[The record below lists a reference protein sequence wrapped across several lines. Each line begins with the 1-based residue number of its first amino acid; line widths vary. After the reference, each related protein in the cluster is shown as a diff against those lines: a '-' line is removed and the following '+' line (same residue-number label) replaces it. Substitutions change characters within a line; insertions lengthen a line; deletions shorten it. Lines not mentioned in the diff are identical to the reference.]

1 MYSKEQK
8 DIALRIYHQT
18 ESVTETIRILG
29 YPTRR
34 NLYTWIA
41 EENTPPKTRK
51 EYPVIDNPPDHP
63 RNPPLEVKLNAIHR
77 CYELGENIKYVSEDI
92 GYSRASIYQWR
103 KRYLKEG
110 TLGLMN
116 HKNITPGTLVEGS
129 VSSTVISSD
138 EINQLKAQMQDM
150 QLEIDILKETINV
163 LKKDPDI
170 DQSALSNREK
180 AVIIDVLKNRYSL
193 PLLLQ
198 KLQLSKSS
206 YYYQEQSLQKED
218 KYTLLRVRVIELFT
232 ENKGRYGY
240 RRIHALLKR
249 ENIIVSE
256 KVIRRIMKEEQLVVK
271 IKRTRK
277 YNSYQGEISP
287 AVDNL
292 INRNFSASKPNEK
305 WLTDITEFAIPAGK
319 VYLSPIVDCFDGL
332 LVNWNISTSPDAL
345 LVNSMLDDAAKLLSV
360 GEKPIIHS
368 DRGVHYRWPGWIDRM
383 EKNGFIRSMSKKG
396 CSPDNSACEGVF
408 GRIKN
413 EMFYN
418 ADWSGVNISEFIGI
432 LNDYLLNQ
440 KDIVVT
446 GIAKDG
452 REALTLIEEKQP
464 DLVVL
469 DIIMP
474 HLDGLGVLERL
485 NSMNLTKFPRIVVLS
500 AVGQDKITQ
509 RAITLGADYYV
520 VKPFDMDIFTKRIRD
535 MFNDSLL
542 GNDEPVKKQV
552 AMTTTEMITAPS
564 RGPVDLETEITN
576 IIHEIGV
583 PAHIK
588 GYMYLREAITMVV
601 NDMELLS
608 AVTKELYP
616 SIAKKYNTTAS
627 RVERAIRHAIEV
639 AWGRGQVEAINK
651 LFGYT
656 VHNEKGKP
664 TNSEFIAIIADK
676 LRLKN
681 KVS

>member
-116 HKNITPGTLVEGS
+116 HKNITPGTLVESS
-129 VSSTVISSD
+129 VSSTDISSD
-138 EINQLKAQMQDM
+138 EINQLKAQIQ
-150 QLEIDILKETINV
+150 
-163 LKKDPDI
+163 
-170 DQSALSNREK
+170 A
-180 AVIIDVLKNRYSL
+180 
-193 PLLLQ
+193 
-198 KLQLSKSS
+198 
-206 YYYQEQSLQKED
+206 
-218 KYTLLRVRVIELFT
+218 
-232 ENKGRYGY
+232 
-240 RRIHALLKR
+240 
-249 ENIIVSE
+249 
-256 KVIRRIMKEEQLVVK
+256 
-271 IKRTRK
+271 
-277 YNSYQGEISP
+277 
-287 AVDNL
+287 
-292 INRNFSASKPNEK
+292 NEK
-305 WLTDITEFAIPAGK
+305 WLTDITEFAIPSGK

-383 EKNGFIRSMSKKG
+383 EKNGFIRSVSKKG

-432 LNDYLLNQ
+432 LNDYLYWYN
-440 KDIVVT
+440 
-446 GIAKDG
+446 
-452 REALTLIEEKQP
+452 E
-464 DLVVL
+464 
-469 DIIMP
+469 
-474 HLDGLGVLERL
+474 
-485 NSMNLTKFPRIVVLS
+485 
-500 AVGQDKITQ
+500 
-509 RAITLGADYYV
+509 
-520 VKPFDMDIFTKRIRD
+520 KRIKK
-535 MFNDSLL
+535 SLGYLSPIEYRHRL
-542 GNDEPVKKQV
+542 G
-552 AMTTTEMITAPS
+552 
-564 RGPVDLETEITN
+564 L
-576 IIHEIGV
+576 
-583 PAHIK
+583 
-588 GYMYLREAITMVV
+588 
-601 NDMELLS
+601 
-608 AVTKELYP
+608 VT
-616 SIAKKYNTTAS
+616 
-627 RVERAIRHAIEV
+627 
-639 AWGRGQVEAINK
+639 
-651 LFGYT
+651 
-656 VHNEKGKP
+656 
-664 TNSEFIAIIADK
+664 
-676 LRLKN
+676 
-681 KVS
+681 

>member
-51 EYPVIDNPPDHP
+51 EYPVINNPPDHP
-63 RNPPLEVKLNAIHR
+63 RNPPLEVKLDAIHR

-129 VSSTVISSD
+129 VSSTDISSD
-138 EINQLKAQMQDM
+138 EINQLKAQIQ
-150 QLEIDILKETINV
+150 
-163 LKKDPDI
+163 
-170 DQSALSNREK
+170 A
-180 AVIIDVLKNRYSL
+180 
-193 PLLLQ
+193 
-198 KLQLSKSS
+198 
-206 YYYQEQSLQKED
+206 
-218 KYTLLRVRVIELFT
+218 
-232 ENKGRYGY
+232 
-240 RRIHALLKR
+240 
-249 ENIIVSE
+249 
-256 KVIRRIMKEEQLVVK
+256 
-271 IKRTRK
+271 
-277 YNSYQGEISP
+277 
-287 AVDNL
+287 
-292 INRNFSASKPNEK
+292 NEK
-305 WLTDITEFAIPAGK
+305 WLTDITEFAIPSGK

-432 LNDYLLNQ
+432 LNDYLYWYN
-440 KDIVVT
+440 
-446 GIAKDG
+446 
-452 REALTLIEEKQP
+452 E
-464 DLVVL
+464 
-469 DIIMP
+469 
-474 HLDGLGVLERL
+474 
-485 NSMNLTKFPRIVVLS
+485 
-500 AVGQDKITQ
+500 
-509 RAITLGADYYV
+509 
-520 VKPFDMDIFTKRIRD
+520 KRIKK
-535 MFNDSLL
+535 SLGYLSPIEYRHRL
-542 GNDEPVKKQV
+542 G
-552 AMTTTEMITAPS
+552 
-564 RGPVDLETEITN
+564 
-576 IIHEIGV
+576 
-583 PAHIK
+583 
-588 GYMYLREAITMVV
+588 
-601 NDMELLS
+601 
-608 AVTKELYP
+608 
-616 SIAKKYNTTAS
+616 
-627 RVERAIRHAIEV
+627 
-639 AWGRGQVEAINK
+639 
-651 LFGYT
+651 LFT
-656 VHNEKGKP
+656 
-664 TNSEFIAIIADK
+664 
-676 LRLKN
+676 
-681 KVS
+681 